1 MLFATVLKFLPYFLL
16 PIALGIAVG
25 FLGFLLRRKHRP
37 HFKRANEPGVFRT
50 NANPWGG
57 SEDDDRYP
65 ERNRLLERAAATPSL
80 DTSRWSLKLLR
91 ALEWKRFEL
100 VCAAYFESLGFTAR
114 TARAGADGGVD
125 IHLFA
130 KGAQKPEIIVQCK
143 AWNTYK
149 VGIKPIRELFGVMAR
164 EQVAEGIFITTGTF
178 TAEARSFPKE
188 NELHL
193 VDGEDLLKKIQS
205 LPEDRQAA
213 LLSVATKGDFTTPT
227 CPSCAIKMIRRE
239 NKKDNTAFWGCSNYP
254 RCRQTFKY
262 SQN

>member
-1 MLFATVLKFLPYFLL
+1 MLLAAILKFLPYFLL
-16 PIALGIAVG
+16 LIALGLAVG
-25 FLGFLLRRKHRP
+25 FSAALLQRKHRP
-37 HFKRANEPGVFRT
+37 LINHRIEPSAHRT
-50 NANPWGG
+50 KEDLWGRG
-57 SEDDDRYP
+57 EEGDRYP
-65 ERNRLLERAAATPSL
+65 ERKRLLDGAVATSSL
-80 DTSRWSLKLLR
+80 DTARLSLDLLR

-100 VCAAYFESLGFTAR
+100 VCAAYFEALGFTAR

-130 KGAQKPEIIVQCK
+130 KGVQKPEIIVQCK

-164 EQVAEGIFITTGTF
+164 EQVAEGVFVTTGEF
-178 TAEARSFPKE
+178 TAEARSFPKA

-193 VDGEDLLKKIQS
+193 LDGEDLLKKILA
-205 LPEDRQAA
+205 LPEDQQAA
-213 LLSVATKGDFTTPT
+213 LLSVATEGDFTTPT

-239 NKKDNTAFWGCSNYP
+239 NKKNNTSFWGCSNYP

-262 SQN
+262 SEN